1 MARLAGISTSVLHF
15 SAMRRETLEALEY
28 GALLDRL
35 ARHAQSPLGRDR
47 ALALAPLTDVAA
59 IRAEVGRT
67 TEAVRYLDTVGRF
80 GLGGLAEPEELLGRL
95 RVSGVVLDAGEL
107 LDVAR
112 YIQSGLELRDAFSE
126 IADEFPLLSALA
138 LALPDLSRPLAE
150 IRSKILPT
158 GEVDESASPELRRI
172 RREISRLRNDV
183 QRSLERLMRDRAP
196 DAIQDELITIR
207 NGRFVVPV
215 RSEFRG
221 RVKGV
226 MHGASSTGQTV
237 YVEPL
242 DTIDQNNELAA
253 LKEREEAE
261 IRAILAALTDR
272 LRADG
277 DAVARL
283 VDGLGRLD
291 FCAAKAHFAR
301 EFDCVAPVVTD
312 DGELGLE
319 AARHPL
325 LEANLRGTG
334 NAVVPMTLSLE
345 PDRRTLV
352 ISGPNAGGKTVVLK
366 TTGLLALMA
375 QSGLHVPARGARLPV
390 FDGVLVDIG
399 DHQSLAAN
407 LSTFSAHVRNIAS
420 MIEDLPRRA
429 LVLLDEI
436 GTGTDPD
443 EGAAIA
449 ISVLERLRA
458 AGAYT
463 IASTHYNR
471 LKMYASRTAGVGN
484 AAVEFDEATLRPT
497 YRLLVGLAGSSS
509 GIEIARRLGLQGEVV
524 DAAGELMSVSDREAA
539 DYLRQLRAAT
549 EEADAL
555 RAALDEERAAV
566 AARYTELD
574 LEFHRRERERAA
586 EVATL
591 LEKTVKDFEAEA
603 KRLVANA
610 TDKVEQ
616 GRLRKAAEAGAAR
629 MRGEARA
636 RVAQLKP
643 KASAAAA
650 KAAAEERPPAALGPV
665 EPGADVFV
673 PRMNQRGTV
682 ESVSG
687 DRVEVRMGMLKLRV
701 GLDEVERVAPSSS
714 GPAATRL
721 PSNVRVDLASDEMV
735 PNELNLIGRHTDE
748 ARELLDKFLDEA
760 FLGSLPEVRVV
771 HGFGTG
777 ALKRAVSEVL
787 SRHPHVASFGP
798 APSNQGGGGAT
809 VVALRT

>member
-1 MARLAGISTSVLHF
+1 MLAESLD
-15 SAMRRETLEALEY
+15 ALEY
-28 GALLDRL
+28 DALRDYL
-35 ARHAQSPLGRDR
+35 ARHAQSPLGRAR
-47 ALALAPLTDVAA
+47 ALALEPSSDPVA
-59 IRAEVGRT
+59 IRLELGRT
-67 TEAVRYLDTVGRF
+67 TEAVRYLNEVGRF
-80 GLGGLAEPEELLGRL
+80 GLGGLADPEPLLDRL
-95 RVSGVVLDAGEL
+95 RVAGIALEATEL

-112 YIQSGLELRDAFSE
+112 YIQSGLELRGAFAE
-126 IADEFPLLSALA
+126 LRDEYPLLSAIA
-138 LALPDLSRPLAE
+138 TALPDLARALGE
-150 IRSKILPT
+150 IRAKILPT
-158 GEVDESASPELRRI
+158 GEIDESASPELRRI
-172 RREISRLRNDV
+172 RREINRLRGEV
-183 QRSLERLMRDRAP
+183 QRSLERLMRDRAA
-196 DAIQDELITIR
+196 DAIQEELITIR

-215 RSEFRG
+215 RSDARG

-226 MHGASSTGQTV
+226 VHGASSTGQTV

-253 LKEREEAE
+253 LREREEAE

-272 LRADG
+272 LRAEG

-291 FCAAKAHFAR
+291 FAAAKAHLSR
-301 EFDCVAPVVTD
+301 EFDCVAPEVGE
-312 DGELGLE
+312 DGALALD

-325 LEANLRGTG
+325 LEANLRGAG
-334 NAVVPMTLSLE
+334 RAVVPASLALA
-345 PDRRTLV
+345 PDSRTLV

-366 TTGLLALMA
+366 TAGLLALMA
-375 QSGLHVPARGARLPV
+375 QSGLHVPARAARLPV

-420 MIEDLPRRA
+420 MIATLPPRA

-449 ISVLERLRA
+449 IAVLERLRS

-463 IASTHYNR
+463 IATTHYNR
-471 LKMYASRTAGVGN
+471 LKMYASRTEGVGN
-484 AAVEFDEATLRPT
+484 AAVEFDEATLQPT

-509 GIEIARRLGLQGEVV
+509 GVEIARRLGLQDEVV
-524 DAAGELMSVSDREAA
+524 AAARGLMSATDREAA
-539 DYLRQLRAAT
+539 DYLRQLKAAT
-549 EEADAL
+549 DEAQEL

-566 AARYTELD
+566 AKRYAELD
-574 LEFHRRERERAA
+574 LEFQRRERDRAGEFA
-586 EVATL
+586 RA
-591 LEKTVKDFEAEA
+591 LEQTVRDFEAEA

-610 TDKVEQ
+610 RDKTEQ

-636 RVAQLKP
+636 RVAHLRP
-643 KASAAAA
+643 RAGGASPAAGETPEGRPAAA
-650 KAAAEERPPAALGPV
+650 PGPV
-665 EPGADVFV
+665 APGVDVYV

-701 GLDEVERVAPSSS
+701 GLDEVERVAPGGEGSS
-714 GPAATRL
+714 ATRL
-721 PSNVRVDLASDEMV
+721 PEGVRVDLASDEMV
-735 PNELNLIGRHTDE
+735 PNELNLIGRYADE
-748 ARELLDKFLDEA
+748 ARDLLDKFLDEA
-760 FLGSLPEVRVV
+760 FLGSLPEVRIV

-798 APSNQGGGGAT
+798 APSSQGGGGAT
-809 VVALRT
+809 VVELRR